1 MTRPRPTAFVLLLAP
16 CLLAGCSSLPGA
28 GTDAIAPDTIAVG
41 RVQGTGAQS
50 PLLGQTVTIEGV
62 VSQRDGGD
70 GGWFVQDAGDGDEA
84 TSDAILVA
92 DSQTAAPLQPGDR
105 VRVRGV
111 VAEQAIGRASRT
123 ALEQTQVDEL
133 GRGTLEPATVAD
145 AVADWERLEGMTL
158 RFDAPLLL
166 ADSAD
171 LGKHGRVLASV
182 GERLWQPTERA
193 EPGSDAQR
201 AVVADNAR
209 RQLWLET
216 NDGTV
221 AWPTGLAQARS
232 GSRLDGV
239 TGVLDQ
245 AQSGYR
251 LQLNAAPTLQAA
263 ARPQSPQVPGNFRI
277 AALNLENLFNGD
289 GHGGGFPTP
298 RGARTPAE
306 LTAQLAKHVATIN
319 GLDADIVALMELEN
333 DGYGRDSSIATLV
346 DALNADGGSWRY
358 VDAGQGPGDNA
369 IRVGLIYRSDRVRT
383 QGKPA
388 TLKAGP
394 FGPHS
399 RVPLA
404 QAFVSMKS
412 GRADGAAFVIVAN
425 HFKSKG
431 CSGVEGDDRDQG
443 DGAACWNATRSE
455 SARLLD
461 EWLKR
466 DPTGYGRA
474 RTLLVGDFNAYA
486 REAPLRLL
494 EGAGWR
500 DAFAV
505 AGVASPY
512 SYVYDGQ
519 LGRLDHAL
527 LSPALA
533 QRLRGAAEWHSNADE
548 PDSAGYRAGGAGPWR
563 SSDHDPLLLGF
574 DLRGR

>member
-16 CLLAGCSSLPGA
+16 CLLAGCGTLPGA
-28 GTDAIAPDTIAVG
+28 GTDAVAPDTIAVG
-41 RVQGTGAQS
+41 HVQGNGAQS

-62 VSQRDGGD
+62 VSQRAGSA
-70 GGWFVQDAGDGDEA
+70 GGWFVQDTGDGDEA

-92 DSQTAAPLQPGDR
+92 DSQTAAPIQPGDR

-111 VAEQAIGRASRT
+111 VVEQAIGRASRT
-123 ALEQTQVDEL
+123 ALEQTQIQKL
-133 GRGTLEPATVAD
+133 GRGTLKAFAVAD
-145 AVADWERLEGMTL
+145 ALPDWERLEGMTL
-158 RFDAPLLL
+158 RVDAPLLL
-166 ADSAD
+166 ADSGD

-182 GERLWQPTERA
+182 GERLWQSTERA

-209 RQLWLET
+209 RQLWLEA
-216 NDGTV
+216 NDGTA
-221 AWPTGLAQARS
+221 AWPDGLAQARN

-239 TGVLDQ
+239 SGVLDQ

-251 LQLNAAPTLQAA
+251 LQLDAMPTLHAA
-263 ARPQSPQVPGNFRI
+263 ARPQPPQVPGDFRI

-298 RGARTPAE
+298 RGARTSAE

-346 DALNADGGSWRY
+346 DALNAQGGTWRF

-383 QGKPA
+383 QGRPA
-388 TLKAGP
+388 TMEGGP

-399 RVPLA
+399 RAPMA
-404 QAFVSMKS
+404 QAFVPLKD
-412 GRADGAAFVIVAN
+412 GRVDGSTFVVVPN

-431 CSGVEGDDRDQG
+431 CSGAEGADRDQG
-443 DGAACWNATRSE
+443 DGAACWNATRTL
-455 SARLLD
+455 SARVLASFLLAN
-461 EWLKR
+461 
-466 DPTGYGRA
+466 PTGYGRA
-474 RTLLVGDFNAYA
+474 LTLLVGDFNAYA
-486 REAPLRLL
+486 RESPLRTL
-494 EGAGWR
+494 EDDGWR